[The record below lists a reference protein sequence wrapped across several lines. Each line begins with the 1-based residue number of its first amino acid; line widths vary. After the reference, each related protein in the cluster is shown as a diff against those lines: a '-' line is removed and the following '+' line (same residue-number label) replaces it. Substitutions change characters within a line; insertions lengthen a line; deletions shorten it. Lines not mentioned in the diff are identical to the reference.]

1 MEIGQEN
8 FYTICLKDSLY
19 QDTYIHLILFG
30 YYMVFYRII
39 VYLDIFHLRTI
50 EL

>member
-8 FYTICLKDSLY
+8 FYTIRLTDFSY
-19 QDTYIHLILFG
+19 QYAYIYLTLLG

-39 VYLDIFHLRTI
+39 VYLDIFHLRTT